1 MLFLLSDGSD
11 MAMPGCG
18 MTGMS
23 MFSES
28 SFFLNLL
35 FFRAGRPSSPWE
47 LCGRG
52 SAVHGASLT
61 NQNALIPQGLF
72 SVRRLDGEHKLSI
85 ALAIAPNS
93 AAERY
98 AGGIAGPGA
107 ASPACA

>member
-1 MLFLLSDGSD
+1 MLILLSDGSD

-35 FFRAGRPSSPWE
+35 FFRAWRPPSPWG

-61 NQNALIPQGLF
+61 NQRT
-72 SVRRLDGEHKLSI
+72 VH
-85 ALAIAPNS
+85 
-93 AAERY
+93 
-98 AGGIAGPGA
+98 
-107 ASPACA
+107 